1 MDSSRAV
8 FMGRPSH
15 LPAWH
20 HVETFSKGSE
30 LEWLEIGKGNAQLAL
45 GRQNLAS
52 AYIYSNNALNLIF
65 EVFSN
70 KIAFIFVGPLQ
81 PALYHIYNT
90 WKTDSSPCL
99 GKRMVCMASDEQ
111 D

>member
-1 MDSSRAV
+1 M
-8 FMGRPSH
+8 
-15 LPAWH
+15 
-20 HVETFSKGSE
+20 ETFFKGSE
-30 LEWLEIGKGNAQLAL
+30 LEWLETGKGNAQLAL

-52 AYIYSNNALNLIF
+52 AYIRSNNSLNLMF

-70 KIAFIFVGPLQ
+70 KMAFIFVGPLQ

-90 WKTDSSPCL
+90 WKRESSP
-99 GKRMVCMASDEQ
+99 GTGERMVCMASDEQ